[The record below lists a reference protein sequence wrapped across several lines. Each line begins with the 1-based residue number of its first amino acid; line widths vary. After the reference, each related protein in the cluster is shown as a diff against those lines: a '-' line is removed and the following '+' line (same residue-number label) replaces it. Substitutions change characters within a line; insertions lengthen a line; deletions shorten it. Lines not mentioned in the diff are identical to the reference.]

1 MSESN
6 AGKYMITVPIREVAA
21 GLNLKGRTNPTYTYM
36 SNKQYPGSNI
46 YLELAWIY
54 EMPEPRALVPK
65 VHSHPYDQIAL
76 NIGSDPQRPEYLGA
90 EVESYIGGEK
100 YVCNKTAAFFLP
112 RGVEHGQVTWTKF
125 ERPHIQMSIMLGT
138 GDFQKANPGGR
149 L

>member
-6 AGKYMITVPIREVAA
+6 AAKYMVTVPIREVAA
-21 GLNLKGRTNPTYTYM
+21 GLNLKGRTNPTFTYM
-36 SNKQYPGSNI
+36 SNKQYPGCNI

-65 VHSHPYDQIAL
+65 VHSHAFDQVTL
-76 NIGSDPQRPEYLGA
+76 NIGSDFQHPEYLGA
-90 EVESYIGGEK
+90 EIESYIGGEK
-100 YVCNKTAAFFLP
+100 YVCDKTAAFFLP
-112 RGVEHGQVTWTKF
+112 KGVEHGQVTWTKF
-125 ERPHIQMSIMLGT
+125 KRPHIQMSIMLGT